1 MILLAVQLAIRR
13 CSQDF
18 ANGARRG
25 DRQSRRRHQMA
36 VRERLSHSLRCQQIR
51 AKVKIGR
58 TRWQARTQRRAT
70 PHRAGLRRAHVRGC
84 AWREGETIA
93 KWVQMYHNNT
103 FHAGAAAVSQ
113 RTRGS
118 PRPRPDPYRPPQTS
132 APPKRVCA
140 QGSYWYAATH
150 MGSTTIG
157 RMLTRRRRSHRRL
170 FRHRLLHPL
179 QTPPPPTSS
188 PPHLLFAAASG
199 PEVPTAH
206 FVCIRGG
213 SAAESRC
220 EPHSRVAS
228 LLYGNCHSRLAN
240 VIASTILSLVRL
252 ACRSCSRVCSSSR
265 LVVASK
271 PSRSARLPG
280 EQGVG
285 GQTVSGITGVDS

>member
-1 MILLAVQLAIRR
+1 MRGPPPSL
-13 CSQDF
+13 
-18 ANGARRG
+18 NG
-25 DRQSRRRHQMA
+25 H
-36 VRERLSHSLRCQQIR
+36 
-51 AKVKIGR
+51 
-58 TRWQARTQRRAT
+58 
-70 PHRAGLRRAHVRGC
+70 
-84 AWREGETIA
+84 
-93 KWVQMYHNNT
+93 
-103 FHAGAAAVSQ
+103 AAAPD
-113 RTRGS
+113 RGPTHTDH
-118 PRPRPDPYRPPQTS
+118 PRHPP
-132 APPKRVCA
+132 PPKRVCA

-271 PSRSARLPG
+271 PWRSVNLSAG
-280 EQGVG
+280 QGG
-285 GQTVSGITGVDS
+285 TGQTVSGITAPRAGAASAGCKSRNIRRRWAKTRRSACCAASSGRPDGRAGRASERVQSEKKYE